1 MKPRLV
7 LGTNNRGKLREYE
20 DLLAGSGFDLVTP
33 ADLGL
38 QFDPEETGSTFAEN
52 ATLKAA
58 EASRISGLPALA
70 DDSGLEVDALGGR
83 PGLFSARY
91 AGGDRTSEDI
101 TEQEQVSLL
110 LDELAGV
117 PDERRTARFRCAI
130 AIVGPGQVVRVV
142 EAGWEG
148 RIAHEARGTN
158 GFGYDPVFVVPGRGG
173 KTSAELDPAEKN
185 RISHRGQAAAMA
197 LKILKELARGA
208 GATAQDGGG

>member
-70 DDSGLEVDALGGR
+70 DDSVIVLGDAPGGRRDWAALGQGQR
-83 PGLFSARY
+83 LARFFGVALEASAQAALTIAD
-91 AGGDRTSEDI
+91 AGPQPAFEI
-101 TEQEQVSLL
+101 
-110 LDELAGV
+110 AGV
-117 PDERRTARFRCAI
+117 ER
-130 AIVGPGQVVRVV
+130 QQ
-142 EAGWEG
+142 
-148 RIAHEARGTN
+148 H
-158 GFGYDPVFVVPGRGG
+158 
-173 KTSAELDPAEKN
+173 
-185 RISHRGQAAAMA
+185 
-197 LKILKELARGA
+197 
-208 GATAQDGGG
+208 